1 MPAIPKHVEEL
12 EKRIYASY
20 VRKNE
25 GSFRLTRIGASEIGE
40 ECVRAIWLSWRGAAD
55 SVFEGRILRLFKTG
69 HIQED
74 RMLEDLRNAG
84 LEVWSHQDDGEQWTY
99 TAADNH
105 FVAKLDGVV
114 RGVPSAE
121 KTPHTL
127 EIKSSNEK
135 GFKETQNRGVQVA
148 KPDHYYQMQAG
159 MMLSGLDR
167 ALYVMINKNDER
179 VYIERVVADQAAF
192 DLILQKLG
200 TLLEGTIPVRI
211 AESEESWKCRYC
223 DYKAVC
229 FHHQEPLKNCRMCAF
244 SSPVAEGR
252 WMCEKLNKILTHKEQ
267 LVGCELWT
275 SVL

>member
-12 EKRIYASY
+12 EKRVYASY
-20 VRKNE
+20 VKKNE

-40 ECVRAIWLSWRGAAD
+40 ECVRAIWFSWRGAAD

-74 RMLEDLRNAG
+74 RILEDLRNAG

-114 RGVPSAE
+114 RGVPGAE

-127 EIKSSNEK
+127 EVKSTNLK
-135 GFKETQNRGVQVA
+135 GFKETQNRGVQTA

-159 MMLSGLDR
+159 MLLSGLER
-167 ALYVMINKNDER
+167 SLYVMICKDDEKL
-179 VYIERVVADQAAF
+179 YIERVVSDPAAHEV
-192 DLILQKLG
+192 ILNKLAE
-200 TLLEGTIPVRI
+200 LRSGTIPIRV

-229 FHHQEPLKNCRMCAF
+229 FHREEPLKTCRMCAF
-244 SSPVAEGR
+244 SSAVAEGQ
-252 WMCEKLNKILTHKEQ
+252 WVCEKLNKTLTHKEQ
-267 LVGCELWT
+267 LAGCEMWT
-275 SVL
+275 SIL